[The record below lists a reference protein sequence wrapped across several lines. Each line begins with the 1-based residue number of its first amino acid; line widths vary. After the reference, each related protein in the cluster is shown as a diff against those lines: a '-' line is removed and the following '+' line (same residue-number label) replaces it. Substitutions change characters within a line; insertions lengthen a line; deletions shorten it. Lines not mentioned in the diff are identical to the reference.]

1 VRILVTGAAGMLAS
15 ALVPHLRACGH
26 EVLATD
32 LVGPVEGV
40 DGEMIEHLDV
50 REAGEVEACISAG
63 GFDLVLHLA
72 AETEL
77 EACERDPDHAWRT
90 NAFGTKLV
98 ALACRRAGA
107 RLGYVS
113 TAGVFDGEKEGP
125 YDEFDEPRPINRYG
139 ASKLA
144 GERFVQQYVTD
155 SFVVRAG
162 WMVGGGPKDHKFVAK
177 ILRQLA
183 KGATTLYAVGDKLG
197 TPTYAPDFSRCLEA
211 LVTTES
217 FGLYHMSC
225 EGTCSRYDVTRAI
238 LELLGRSDVTVVE
251 VGSEF
256 FAEEYFAPRPRSEAM
271 RNLMLELH
279 GMNTMRPWEAALEEY
294 LAEEFALVA
303 RSPRA
308 GAPCG
313 ETVAD
318 QTPEE
323 LPA

>member
-1 VRILVTGAAGMLAS
+1 MRILVTGAAGMLAS

-26 EVLATD
+26 EVVATD
-32 LVGPVEGV
+32 LVGPLEGAG
-40 DGEMIEHLDV
+40 GELIEHLDV
-50 REAGEVEACISAG
+50 READEVEARISTGA
-63 GFDLVLHLA
+63 FELVLHLA

-77 EACERDPDHAWRT
+77 EACERDPVHAWRT

-98 ALACRRAGA
+98 ALACRRAGS
-107 RLGYVS
+107 RLAYVS
-113 TAGVFDGEKEGP
+113 TAGVFDGEKESP

-144 GERFVQQYVTD
+144 GERFVQQYVTE

-177 ILRQLA
+177 ILRQLEE
-183 KGATTLYAVGDKLG
+183 GATTLYAVGDKLG

-211 LVTTES
+211 LVTS
-217 FGLYHMSC
+217 DAFGLYHMSC
-225 EGTCSRYDVTRAI
+225 EGTCSRYDVTQAI
-238 LELLGRSDVTVVE
+238 LELLGRDDVTLVQ

-279 GMNTMRPWEAALEEY
+279 GLNTMRSWQAALGEY
-294 LAEEFALVA
+294 LAEEFALAA
-303 RSPRA
+303 RSRPA
-308 GAPCG
+308 PAPCG

-318 QTPEE
+318 PTPEE